1 MSTKMGQSL
10 KQLSLMEQ
18 EKLSMNKILKVGLV
32 TKFPQEHY
40 SRKFVRG
47 FYNLPVVFHIFSR
60 KNEQNPPETNT
71 KVVPCWTSYL
81 YPIQILLPS
90 IKQRVHIV
98 HIQHEFNM
106 FGNTFTIFFSPIL
119 SLLVKYFARKPC
131 ITTLHTIL
139 DPEWITH
146 KFIKEMYGKLGSIIP
161 PLIVKIGLYYVYYF
175 TCRFSDAIIVHS
187 PSHIFVLQK
196 YGVDKRK
203 ILFIP
208 HGVET
213 AFNNYDANLKNKW
226 YKVIQGN
233 KVVLFFGYIVP
244 RKGLEVLLDAFK
256 KVLEKEKHTKL
267 ILAGGIRK
275 EYVWYYKQ
283 LKEKINH
290 DNLSSCVLFT
300 GYISTK
306 EIPILYSLSDIL
318 VLPYTYPVGNSSPAM
333 YAIQFE
339 KPLVA
344 TTIFPFIDEFKN
356 GVDAL
361 LVKPFDSSE
370 LADAI
375 IGLLQNDEFRR
386 KLSENIK
393 RKKINRDWNSIAKIV
408 FEKIYLKIIHF

>member
-1 MSTKMGQSL
+1 
-10 KQLSLMEQ
+10 
-18 EKLSMNKILKVGLV
+18 MNKILKIGLV

-47 FYNLPVVFHIFSR
+47 FYNLPIFFYILSR
-60 KNEQNPPETNT
+60 KNEQNPPEINT
-71 KVVPCWTSYL
+71 KVVSCWTSYL
-81 YPIQILLPS
+81 YPIQIPLSS

-106 FGNTFTIFFSPIL
+106 FGNTFTILFSPIL
-119 SLLVKYFARKPC
+119 LLLVKYLARKPC

-139 DPEWITH
+139 DPEWITR
-146 KFIKEMYGKLGSIIP
+146 KFIKEMYGKMGSIIP
-161 PLIVKIGLYYVYYF
+161 PLIVKIGLYYVYNF
-175 TCRFSDAIIVHS
+175 TCRFSDMVIVHS
-187 PSHIFVLQK
+187 LSHVLVLQK

-203 ILFIP
+203 ILFVP
-208 HGVET
+208 HGVEIT
-213 AFNNYDANLKNKW
+213 FNNYDSSLRNKW
-226 YKVIQGN
+226 YKIIQDN

-256 KVLEKEKHTKL
+256 KVLEKEKNVRL
-267 ILAGGIRK
+267 ILAGGIRN
-275 EYVWYYKQ
+275 EYVWYYKR

-290 DNLSSCVLFT
+290 DNLSSYVLFT

-306 EIPILYSLSDIL
+306 EIPILYSLADIL

-356 GVDAL
+356 EVDAL

-370 LADAI
+370 LANAI
-375 IGLLQNDEFRR
+375 IKLLQNDELRH

-393 RKKINRDWNSIAKIV
+393 RKKNNRYWNSIAQIL
-408 FEKIYLKIIHF
+408 FEKAYLKCLKIR